1 MRIVL
6 ITTENERAVCTIKP
20 KDMIEFD
27 GCTFADIL
35 DNLAEV
41 ESDDVIPCVS

>member
-1 MRIVL
+1 
-6 ITTENERAVCTIKP
+6 
-20 KDMIEFD
+20 MIEFD